1 MDVGAF
7 TKSLKL
13 SLKQGEITM
22 KRFFQHTLLFSL
34 VILLT
39 VSFSAFSQQSEHEK
53 HHPGAAATEGPTQ
66 PPAAPAQPG
75 GMPQMGQGQG
85 MMSGGMM
92 GNMQEGGMT
101 GMCPMCS
108 MMMNMM
114 GQGQGMMSGGMMGN
128 MQGDGKG
135 MMSGGM
141 MGQGQGMQGQSKGM
155 MPGGTMGQGQG
166 MMSGGMM
173 GNMQRGGQGMMSGDM
188 MGQGQGMMPGGMM
201 GQADAPLPMQL
212 LKHAEQLQ
220 LTQEQQAKLRAIAT
234 GLQKEVI
241 QQRAA
246 RELAQVDVEGLLAQ
260 KGASLDAISEKL
272 TAVSKAEVASRI
284 AEIRATR
291 EATAILTPEQQTRW
305 QQPAAKPQD
314 PHQHGNADN
323 E

>member
-1 MDVGAF
+1 
-7 TKSLKL
+7 
-13 SLKQGEITM
+13 M

-34 VILLT
+34 VMLLT

-53 HHPGAAATEGPTQ
+53 HHPGAAATQ
-66 PPAAPAQPG
+66 APAAPAQPG

-92 GNMQEGGMT
+92 GNMQEGSMT

-114 GQGQGMMSGGMMGN
+114 GQGQ
-128 MQGDGKG
+128 
-135 MMSGGM
+135 GM

-173 GNMQRGGQGMMSGDM
+173 GNMQRGGQGMMSGGM
-188 MGQGQGMMPGGMM
+188 MGQGKGMMPGGMM

-212 LKHAEQLQ
+212 LKDAEQLQ

-234 GLQKEVI
+234 GLHKEVI

-260 KGASLDAISEKL
+260 KDASLDAIADKL

-291 EATAILTPEQQTRW
+291 EAKAILTPEQQTRW
-305 QQPAAKPQD
+305 QQLRSESPQGEPAAKPQN
-314 PHQHGNADN
+314 PHQHGDDDN
-323 E
+323 DE